1 MRALPE
7 ASRRRPR
14 LTAATAAALAVC
26 LIGGVLVLMFSG
38 TSPQSVTA
46 LKPLQPQ
53 PGRAAAPVNPVP
65 VTPPSTASEPAGGGY
80 GGLGALAAPDAG
92 LSVQT
97 PAQSP
102 PQAPLLP
109 VFQFPAP
116 PQLPSIP
123 TIDWAAALQP
133 YIQSQA
139 NSIAANLAGAST
151 GTTVSN
157 SAAVAVGDLILYA
170 AYNND
175 GRALLSQLQNAVPA
189 ADATAPPALNLAP
202 LNLAPPPD
210 LSGLAAAFAAA
221 AGQPPFGVTSAAEL
235 PTPEQIAGAL
245 AGLPA
250 LPPLLLPPPS

>member
-7 ASRRRPR
+7 ASRRRAQ
-14 LTAATAAALAVC
+14 LAAATAAALAVC
-26 LIGGVLVLMFSG
+26 LIGGVLVLTFSDA
-38 TSPQSVTA
+38 SPQSVTA

-53 PGRAAAPVNPVP
+53 PGRAVAPVNPVP
-65 VTPPSTASEPAGGGY
+65 GTPPSTPSEPDGGY
-80 GGLGALAAPDAG
+80 GGLAALAAPDAG
-92 LSVQT
+92 PSVQT
-97 PAQSP
+97 PAQSS

-116 PQLPSIP
+116 PQLPSMP

-151 GTTVSN
+151 GTVVSN

-189 ADATAPPALNLAP
+189 VEAAAPPALNLAP

-221 AGQPPFGVTSAAEL
+221 AGQPPVGVPSAADL
-235 PTPEQIAGAL
+235 PTPEQIADAL

-250 LPPLLLPPPS
+250 LPPLLPPPS